1 MFHGLNT
8 YDYGAR
14 QNYPI
19 LGRWDRVDPLCEKY
33 YDVSP
38 YAFCHNNPTNRV
50 DLDGNDDY
58 FSNTGRFLY
67 TKGTGANIY
76 IQQRKSFSNFKN
88 FDLRNMANRQMGA
101 NVVGHYAHVVGA
113 DRNYNG
119 KNGIIGIST
128 LHKTD
133 KEAGVLGGTI
143 NGNIYIKFSNGFFN
157 EELYNNLSF

>member
-1 MFHGLNT
+1 MKKQNKNPVPMFHGLDT

-14 QNYPI
+14 QYDPI
-19 LGRWDRVDPLCEKY
+19 LGRWDRMDPLCEKY

-76 IQQRKSFSNFKN
+76 IQQGKSFSNIATSF
-88 FDLRNMANRQMGA
+88 LS
-101 NVVGHYAHVVGA
+101 VYP
-113 DRNYNG
+113 
-119 KNGIIGIST
+119 
-128 LHKTD
+128 
-133 KEAGVLGGTI
+133 
-143 NGNIYIKFSNGFFN
+143 
-157 EELYNNLSF
+157 EE